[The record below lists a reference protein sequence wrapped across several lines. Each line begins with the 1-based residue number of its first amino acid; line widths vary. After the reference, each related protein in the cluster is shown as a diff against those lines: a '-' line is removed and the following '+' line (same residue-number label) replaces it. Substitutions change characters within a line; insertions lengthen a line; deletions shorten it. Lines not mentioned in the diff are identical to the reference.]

1 MAGLDDGDLGIVGN
15 NETRHAAD
23 GCKGARVGGD
33 PIAERLCP
41 VDDYRH
47 RVAGVVHEQLVAAH
61 MGLAHRERELGFPAS
76 VQLAEAGVAVALR
89 IVLDVLVPE
98 DR

>member
-1 MAGLDDGDLGIVGN
+1 MTATLALSGTMRRGTPPMA
-15 NETRHAAD
+15 A
-23 GCKGARVGGD
+23 KARVWAAIQSPSVCVPSTITGTVS
-33 PIAERLCP
+33 PA
-41 VDDYRH
+41 Y
-47 RVAGVVHEQLVAAH
+47 HEQLVAAH